1 MCEVQGHQ
9 ARRRG
14 AGHLR
19 DAQTQPEAGI

>member
-1 MCEVQGHQ
+1 MSKVQGHQ

-19 DAQTQPEAGI
+19 DAEAQPEAGL